1 MANTFRANG
10 GPFGTDRRFP
20 DTPGLRRGIGTK
32 LLPLTS
38 AAFEALVEYDANTR
52 YIVAGDGEFVGAT
65 RVAFADW
72 SPPAGDVYVAKTGN
86 DTTGTGTYANP
97 YLTIK
102 KGFDVVAAAGGK
114 TVWVGAGT
122 YAEDAGS
129 GYLGIH
135 AKAFTATV
143 TVRAVPGDSVIL
155 TNVSS
160 VYVLRFTG
168 TSNRITFRDIEFRR
182 TGSITNYIHS
192 SGTVSLSNLSF
203 VECRITE
210 ANSIATHVNLSSS
223 SATHQNISFKRCSYS
238 GTGVCEHVIDR
249 ANGVSIIGC
258 AWTQSGAVE
267 SRCVRLLSNVLGS
280 LRINS
285 NRVLC
290 TNATGGT
297 SFALIGVAGASTLE
311 MLGNTIESLN
321 GISILGASSQTL
333 SIDLRRNLV
342 TCTNNAVL
350 LNGFVTGGNISE
362 NTVRGGSV
370 GGGGGGGAG
379 LGCPS
384 DGASAN
390 VDSVVVRYNQISSKK
405 GHSLLVSFY
414 GTNITVEHNTS
425 DARGGGDFGLVLKG
439 EDNTVQQNTFYG
451 GSGSAIYLKGAQDCT
466 VEDCVL
472 VQSVS
477 GHAIEFAEGN
487 GTQTGVAPAGNTLGS
502 LDVSVSAGDV
512 FNVPNTLNAFGSNN
526 TIDENIYRVSG
537 TGVWGIILGTTV
549 ASLAAVRAAW
559 TALYAS
565 KPNNDGTSSA
575 P

>member
-20 DTPGLRRGIGTK
+20 DTPGLRRGIGLK

-38 AAFEALVEYDANTR
+38 AAFEALAEYDANTR

-72 SPPAGDVYVAKTGN
+72 SPPAGDVYVSKTGN

-102 KGFDVVAAAGGK
+102 KGFDAVAAAGGK

-122 YAEDAGS
+122 YAENDGV
-129 GYLGIH
+129 GYWRIDN
-135 AKAFTATV
+135 KAFTATV
-143 TVRAVPGDSVIL
+143 TVRAVPGDSVVL
-155 TNVSS
+155 TNASG

-192 SGTVSLSNLSF
+192 SGTVSISNVSF

-210 ANSIATHVNLSSS
+210 ANSIATHVNLSTS
-223 SATHQNISFKRCSYS
+223 SATNQNLTFKRCTYS
-238 GTGVCEHVIDR
+238 GTNVCEHVVNNT
-249 ANGVSIIGC
+249 NGVSFIGC
-258 AWTQSGAVE
+258 AWTQSGAVA
-267 SRCVRLLSNVLGS
+267 SRCVRLLSGVLGS
-280 LRINS
+280 LRFNS
-285 NRVLC
+285 NRVVC
-290 TNATGGT
+290 TNATGGAT
-297 SFALIGVAGASTLE
+297 FDLAAVAGASTLE
-311 MLGNTIESLN
+311 MFGNTVASRS
-321 GISILGASSQTL
+321 GFSIRGATGQTL
-333 SIDLRRNLV
+333 AIDLRRNLV
-342 TCTNNAVL
+342 SCTHDGVL

-362 NTVRGGSV
+362 NTIRAGSAGGS
-370 GGGGGGGAG
+370 GSTG

-384 DGASAN
+384 DVATGN
-390 VDSVVVRYNQISSKK
+390 VDSLAVRYNQISSKG
-405 GHSLLVSFY
+405 GHSLLVSFH
-414 GTNITVEHNTS
+414 GTAVTLEHNTS

-439 EDNTVQQNTFYG
+439 ADHSLSRNIFYG
-451 GSGSAIYLKGAQDCT
+451 GSGAALYLKGAQDST

-477 GHAIEFAEGN
+477 GHAIEFAVGN
-487 GTQTGVAPAGNTLGS
+487 GTQTDVAPAGNTLGS
-502 LDVSVSAGDV
+502 LDVSVIAGDV
-512 FNVPNTLNAFGSNN
+512 FNVPNTANAFGADNE
-526 TIDENIYRVSG
+526 IDGNIYRLGG
-537 TGVWGIILGTTV
+537 TGVWGVILGTTV

-565 KPNNDGTSSA
+565 KPNNDGTSTA